1 MAKRTKSFRRFLYI
15 LMFTICIIS
24 FLFCVVSLIGATTLN
39 SLSNYTDP
47 YFLEVNGYSSFEAF
61 LADNG
66 AIRDIDAQQLE
77 EHKIFWAIGAVA
89 SAVLALMSLIYL
101 VSAVGMRDEKGYIQ
115 LSKYDKVFGELQLAA
130 IAVIFFCGG

>member
-66 AIRDIDAQQLE
+66 AIRNIDAQQLE

-89 SAVLALMSLIYL
+89 SAVLALMSLI
-101 VSAVGMRDEKGYIQ
+101 
-115 LSKYDKVFGELQLAA
+115 
-130 IAVIFFCGG
+130 